1 MSSPALWIIAPPP
14 TVPLC
19 FSLRHQMKRNEW
31 LQTNKKS
38 SDSIFFFF
46 TFLFTYYV
54 FISLFLSFVISTTM
68 LRVKT
73 LLLKDL
79 PQIEEHLK
87 LMILLCCCFFLPLG
101 PRRLGDQFCG
111 WHHYIYNVKVLN
123 TPMELNFEFVFWH
136 RRVFLVHSFKC
147 VSSVIRSL

>member
-1 MSSPALWIIAPPP
+1 MTQS
-14 TVPLC
+14 
-19 FSLRHQMKRNEW
+19 
-31 LQTNKKS
+31 
-38 SDSIFFFF
+38 FFFF

-54 FISLFLSFVISTTM
+54 FISLLLSFVISTTM

-87 LMILLCCCFFLPLG
+87 LMNLLCCCFFLPLG

-123 TPMELNFEFVFWH
+123 TPMELNFEFVF
-136 RRVFLVHSFKC
+136 
-147 VSSVIRSL
+147 